1 MSNILATIAR
11 RLRPPAEVL
20 EGYEQPELVDVVFR
34 KTLAYIPDRDWPEIA
49 GASSVLDFG
58 GGCGIHYKLARL
70 PGVRWAVVDTATMAA
85 RASEIATD
93 KLRFFS
99 DISAAADWLGDID
112 VMHSNSA
119 LQYTPDPE
127 RTLHELCGVR
137 ARRML
142 WYRTVLSEH
151 ATVSEVQSSFLGDNG
166 PGRIALAKEKTVR
179 YVRTKIAER
188 DFLDAHAGYHLV
200 ARGEDWFQ
208 FALN

>member
-1 MSNILATIAR
+1 MRKLLATIIR
-11 RLRPPAEVL
+11 RLRPPADVL
-20 EGYEQPELVDVVFR
+20 NGYEQPELVEVVFR
-34 KTLAYIPDRDWPEIA
+34 KTLAYIPDRDWPGIA
-49 GASSVLDFG
+49 GVTSVLDFG
-58 GGCGIHYKLARL
+58 GGCGIHYKQAQL
-70 PGVRWAVVDTATMAA
+70 PDVRWAVVDTAMMVA

-119 LQYTPDPE
+119 LQYAPDPE
-127 RTLHELCGVR
+127 QTLRQLCGLR

-142 WYRTVLSEH
+142 WYRTLLAER
-151 ATVSEVQSSFLGDNG
+151 ATESEVQSSFLSDNG

-188 DFLDAHAGYHLV
+188 EFLDAHTDYDLA
-200 ARGEDWFQ
+200 ARGVDWFK
-208 FALN
+208 FTLK